1 MATLQGQAINLEAQ
15 FVTGTGK
22 NVDPLELNVYI
33 FDQGSNPDEETV
45 KIEDA
50 VSVLNPVRIKKGSYQ
65 VEYEVPPDGEVGE
78 WYALWIGSNNTNFF
92 RKVTKFEVAHN
103 HEINGLPTS
112 KKVFLFNE
120 NTLYTIEIDGVES
133 VDDEVISDE
142 MVWFTSKYSPMYSS
156 FQNILALMR
165 EWVLKLKE
173 DAVNYSIWKYS
184 EEADIITMPRVA
196 PDEKYLRLAKRKFV
210 EFSTVLNLLENFSGS
225 SSTLKSKSLGDL
237 KVIYAD
243 NQIGLGEAI
252 RKTKKELEEWE
263 RVLNSGGTRVR
274 GQSIGLV
281 PTVVG
286 INSGDRPWLGRDIYE
301 NKYGERAANSRIRKE
316 KGIRTEPAYITPVTP
331 SHIDRIGRDVW

>member
-1 MATLQGQAINLEAQ
+1 MGTLQGQPIKLEAS
-15 FVTGTGK
+15 FTSGTGR

-33 FDQGSNPDEETV
+33 FDQGANPDEETV

-50 VSVLNPVRIKKGSYQ
+50 VSTLTPTRVKKGLYE
-65 VEYEVPPDGEVGE
+65 VEYEVPPDAEVGE
-78 WYALWIGSNNTNFF
+78 WYALWVGSNNTNYF
-92 RKVTKFEVAHN
+92 RKVTKFQVVHN
-103 HEINGLPTS
+103 YEINGTPNKT
-112 KKVFLFNE
+112 KVFLFE
-120 NTLYTIEIDGVES
+120 QNTLYTIEIDGVES
-133 VDDEVISDE
+133 VDEDVISDE
-142 MVWFTSKYSPMYSS
+142 MIWFTSKYSPMYTS

-196 PDEKYLRLAKRKFV
+196 PDEKYLRLAKRKYV

-243 NQIGLGEAI
+243 NQIGLGDAI

-263 RVLNSGGTRVR
+263 RVLNSGGTRVK

-281 PTVVG
+281 PTIVG
-286 INSGDRPWLGRDIYE
+286 INSGDRPWLGRDINE

-331 SHIDRIGRDVW
+331 SHIDRVKRDVW